1 MQILNNESTFFVL
14 FLVIFFMGWVM
25 RGYYG
30 RKSPDYKKSFSELK
44 KQPLEYES
52 RGSYTVL
59 SLFGLTL
66 FAALI
71 LYSFYMQMFPWMQ
84 LPLIP
89 VLRWVGVII
98 GLICQPIIAWVQWT
112 LGASFS
118 KTLTIQEGHK
128 LIMEGPYS
136 RVRHPMYSIHTFW
149 FLSWFLV
156 STNLFFGLSF
166 ILWVFY
172 LILRIPQEEKMLIE
186 QFGDEYREYMDHTG
200 SLFPQF

>member
-1 MQILNNESTFFVL
+1 MQILDSESTFFVL
-14 FLVIFFMGWVM
+14 FLVVFFMGWIM

-30 RKSPDYKKSFSELK
+30 RNSPDYHKSFSELK

-52 RGSYTVL
+52 RGSYALL

-71 LYSFYMQMFPWMQ
+71 LYSFYTQMFPWMQ
-84 LPLIP
+84 LQLIP
-89 VLRWVGVII
+89 VLRWLGVII

-128 LIMEGPYS
+128 LVMEGPYN

-149 FLSWFLV
+149 FLSWFLI

-172 LILRIPQEEKMLIE
+172 LVLRIPQEEKMLIE
-186 QFGDEYREYMDHTG
+186 QFGDEYREYMDKTG
-200 SLFPQF
+200 SLFPRF